1 MEPRMMSWVWI
12 LGMSLSCAAC
22 VAQLPP
28 LAEVAEPADGLV
40 VGRVSAALTGERARK
55 YEPEVR
61 SFEVE
66 HQKSRERY
74 NVEIKSDDRRFS
86 MALPPGDYRLNR
98 VQISEGPF
106 MSMAQLDAVFSVE
119 PNVMTYVGTW
129 RFGVD
134 SPKYGR
140 KVLLSM
146 IEDEQDMAQAEQ
158 SLKERFPDFT
168 GAPTVKRLPDPSQ
181 SEARLYEVMPYPR
194 YQRYF
199 RRHNW

>member
-1 MEPRMMSWVWI
+1 M
-12 LGMSLSCAAC
+12 AC

-28 LAEVAEPADGLV
+28 LADVAEPKDGLV
-40 VGRVSAALTGERARK
+40 VGRVSAVIMGERARK

-66 HQKSRERY
+66 NQESRERF
-74 NVEIKSDDRRFS
+74 NVEIKSDDRQFS

-119 PNVMTYVGTW
+119 SNVMTYVGTW

-140 KVLLSM
+140 KIVLSM
-146 IEDEQDMAQAEQ
+146 IEDEQDMARAGQTV
-158 SLKERFPDFT
+158 KESFPDF
-168 GAPTVKRLPDPSQ
+168 AAVPMVRRLPAPPQ

-194 YQRYF
+194 NQQYF